1 MRVEPYAFVESSRSA
16 TGTSLAPSEPMGDPE
31 RPGAAVHEGS
41 SAGVE
46 QLTEV
51 LSEAV
56 RALDKNAI
64 DYVLIGGQASAL
76 LGRPR
81 CSSDIDLLVTP
92 EDAPI
97 ALAALDREGFRTVRV
112 NPHWLFKAFR
122 RDVLVDLM
130 FKVRGEIYLD
140 AEMMRRSRIRWFRG
154 MQVRVVPPE
163 DLIVMKAIVHDE
175 ETPRHWGDALG
186 ILPVADL
193 DWDYLLF
200 RSQRAPRRMLSFL
213 CYASSVDLAV
223 PQGVLRRLGRV
234 LYE

>member
-1 MRVEPYAFVESSRSA
+1 MIARCGPDFPIVESSRA
-16 TGTSLAPSEPMGDPE
+16 APGTPGEGDVE

-41 SAGVE
+41 TAGLD

-51 LSEAV
+51 LGAAV
-56 RALDKNAI
+56 DALDKNDI
-64 DYVLIGGQASAL
+64 DYLLIGGQASAL

-92 EDAPI
+92 EAAPV
-97 ALAALDREGFRTVRV
+97 ALEALDRVGFRTERA

-122 RDVLVDLM
+122 SDVLVDLL

-140 AEMMRRSRIRWFRG
+140 AEMMRRSTVRRFRNLE
-154 MQVRVVPPE
+154 VRVVPPE

-175 ETPRHWGDALG
+175 ETPRHWADALA
-186 ILPVADL
+186 ILPVTDL
-193 DWDYLLF
+193 DWEYLLL

-213 CYASSVDLAV
+213 CYATSVDLAV
-223 PQGVLRRLGRV
+223 PQGVLRRLSRTV
-234 LYE
+234 LYD